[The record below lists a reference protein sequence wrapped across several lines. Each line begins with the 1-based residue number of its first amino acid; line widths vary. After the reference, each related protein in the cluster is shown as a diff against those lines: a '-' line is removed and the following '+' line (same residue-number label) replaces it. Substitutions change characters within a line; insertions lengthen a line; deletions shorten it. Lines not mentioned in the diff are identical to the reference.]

1 MSRTAVFRG
10 VRKGKPQFDFF
21 KDGLL
26 YDVPPKA
33 MQGLNQAGGVS
44 VSPDGKQVTLTL
56 NRQGKKRTFSVGEV
70 ITEDAFA

>member
-10 VRKGKPQFDFF
+10 MRKGKPHFDFF

-33 MQGLNQAGGVS
+33 MQGLNQAGGVL
-44 VSPDGKQVTLTL
+44 VSPDEKQVTLTF
-56 NRQGKKRTFSVGEV
+56 NKQGKKRTFAIGEV
-70 ITEDAFA
+70 ITDDAFV